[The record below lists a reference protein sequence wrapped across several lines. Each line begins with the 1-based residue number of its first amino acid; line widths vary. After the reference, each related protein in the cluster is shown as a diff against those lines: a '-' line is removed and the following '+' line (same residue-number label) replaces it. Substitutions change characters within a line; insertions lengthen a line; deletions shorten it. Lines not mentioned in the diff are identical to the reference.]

1 MENNIEFDQQM
12 PTTSFTTNDQHDD
25 DDTEA
30 RWLAELQQKPW
41 YNRPSHYWML
51 PWLVVVGITMSFSN
65 SSIEQLK
72 IKTVCAHLLGLE
84 DGGAI
89 PKSFTSAIGDVR
101 AFDPVDPCGSK
112 EVLGFVGQLE
122 GNIGAIN
129 GVFTLLTLAKWTSL
143 SDVLGRK
150 FLLHIGMFGIAV
162 SFLLNWFAASRFNFI
177 GYHIYYVEAVLLGLI
192 PGGAL
197 INPAVLSYT
206 IDCTTGN
213 NRSRTIGYLVTSF
226 ALGNIVGS
234 ALGGSISK
242 ATGDLTVV
250 VKISLVCTAFLAVY
264 LSALPESLKTKPAS
278 LTQWMT
284 SQAGGHHQTTNA
296 TISTQAKEATSFVQT
311 LKRVFYLAK
320 ASLSTIFDPLLLFV
334 PGHVPKSEKMATRY
348 TPALIVFAKFFSII
362 GLAGASGLLVPMTNL
377 VFNWRAQED
386 YFYSSFGSTCDFIA
400 YLAIFPGLQVLFKR
414 VISSFQKSDDEEAAA
429 QPLVQ
434 DSDEAQES
442 LPKIT
447 ESDLSSMEAMKMDLV
462 FAVGGLALLVFA
474 CLLIPLIATEFTL
487 YFARALLSLGQTA
500 IVACISLLSTVMPTH
515 LTGAVIGALS
525 VVDSMGV
532 IIAVFSYGRLFKN
545 TVDTSPMFYYYV
557 SAGLCALALAF
568 ATVNWWTYR
577 RK

>member
-1 MENNIEFDQQM
+1 MENNTELDRQT
-12 PTTSFTTNDQHDD
+12 TTSFATNDQHDD

-30 RWLAELQQKPW
+30 RWLAELQRKPW
-41 YNRPSHYWML
+41 YNRPSHYWLL
-51 PWLVVVGITMSFSN
+51 PWLVVVGITMSFSS
-65 SSIEQLK
+65 SSIQQLK

-89 PKSFTSAIGDVR
+89 PRNFTSAIGDVR

-112 EVLGFVGQLE
+112 EVLGFVGQLD

-143 SDVLGRK
+143 SDVFGRK

-162 SFLLNWFAASRFNFI
+162 LFLLNWFAASQFNFM

-192 PGGAL
+192 PAGAL
-197 INPAVLSYT
+197 INPAVYSYT
-206 IDCTTGN
+206 VDCTTGS
-213 NRSRTIGYLVTSF
+213 NRSRTLGYLGTSF

-242 ATGDLTVV
+242 ATEDLTVV

-284 SQAGGHHQTTNA
+284 SQTGGHHQTTNA

-320 ASLSTIFDPLLLFV
+320 ANLLTIFDPLLLFV

-348 TPALIVFAKFFSII
+348 TPALIVFAKFFSMI
-362 GLAGASGLLVPMTNL
+362 GLAA
-377 VFNWRAQED
+377 
-386 YFYSSFGSTCDFIA
+386 
-400 YLAIFPGLQVLFKR
+400 
-414 VISSFQKSDDEEAAA
+414 SDDEEAAA

-442 LPKIT
+442 LPKST

-474 CLLIPLIATEFTL
+474 YLLIPLIATEFAL
-487 YFARALLSLGQTA
+487 YFS
-500 IVACISLLSTVMPTH
+500 
-515 LTGAVIGALS
+515 
-525 VVDSMGV
+525 
-532 IIAVFSYGRLFKN
+532 K
-545 TVDTSPMFYYYV
+545 
-557 SAGLCALALAF
+557 
-568 ATVNWWTYR
+568 
-577 RK
+577 